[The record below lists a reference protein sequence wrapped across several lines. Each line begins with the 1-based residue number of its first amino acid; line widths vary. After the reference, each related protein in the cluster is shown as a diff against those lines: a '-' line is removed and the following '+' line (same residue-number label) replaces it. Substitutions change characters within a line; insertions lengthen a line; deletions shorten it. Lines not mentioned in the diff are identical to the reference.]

1 MSMHA
6 ILIRSTVL
14 MVVALILA
22 ITATRQVPAANAQS
36 MVTAHTAAPAAAVVD
51 TRPIV
56 ELATIQVRPSAA
68 DLIAAQDD
76 ADETA
81 GGGTLIDAAATDAL
95 YDTLTPHMPG
105 LRMDMPYYS
114 FGKVLRRGVK
124 E

>member
-22 ITATRQVPAANAQS
+22 ITAARQVPAANAQS
-36 MVTAHTAAPAAAVVD
+36 MAKVHTGAAVAD

-56 ELATIQVRPSAA
+56 ELATIKVRPSAA

-81 GGGTLIDAAATDAL
+81 GTGTLIDAAATDAL
-95 YDTLTPHMPG
+95 YDTLTPHMSG

-114 FGKVLRRGVK
+114 FGKVLRRGAK

>member
-1 MSMHA
+1 MSMQA
-6 ILIRSTVL
+6 ILIRCTVL

-22 ITATRQVPAANAQS
+22 ITATRQAPAANARS
-36 MVTAHTAAPAAAVVD
+36 MTTAHIATPAPAVVD

-56 ELATIQVRPSAA
+56 ELPTIQVRPSAA

-76 ADETA
+76 VDEAA
-81 GGGTLIDAAATDAL
+81 GAGALIDAAASDAL
-95 YDTLTPHMPG
+95 YDTLTPHMSG